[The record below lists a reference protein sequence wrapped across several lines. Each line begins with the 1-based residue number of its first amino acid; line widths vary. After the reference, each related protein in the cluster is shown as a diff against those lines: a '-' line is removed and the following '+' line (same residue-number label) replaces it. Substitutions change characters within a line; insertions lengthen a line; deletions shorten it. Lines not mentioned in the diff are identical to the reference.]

1 MKIYTKP
8 QLTVLGIAVEDVLTI
23 SLDSTFLGLADNGMG
38 YGMGY
43 GVDVDFDLLRK
54 IK

>member
-8 QLTVLGIAVEDVLTI
+8 QLTVLGIAGEDVLTI

-38 YGMGY
+38 YG
-43 GVDVDFDLLRK
+43 VDVDFDLLRK